1 MKQLK
6 IKTIKEKIIDKWSEL
21 SKCSYVCYDV
31 KELAYKVA
39 YDIADVLNIKEDIT
53 IYYRFSKDKHKIAI
67 LVGKDYDSKKD
78 VYFRFDIWWETSW
91 FTGDT
96 ALLIGNAN
104 LTTKELKGYKYIEDC
119 LEDDE
124 ESEVYE

>member
-6 IKTIKEKIIDKWSEL
+6 IQTMKEKIIDKWNEL

-39 YDIADVLNIKEDIT
+39 YDIADVLNIKNDI
-53 IYYRFSKDKHKIAI
+53 IICYRFIKDKHKIAF
-67 LVGKDYDSKKD
+67 LVGKDYESKKD
-78 VYFRFDIWWETSW
+78 VYFRFDIWWDTSW
-91 FTGDT
+91 VTGDT

-104 LTTKELKGYKYIEDC
+104 LTTKELKEYEYIEDC
-119 LEDDE
+119 LEDNE
-124 ESEVYE
+124 ESEV

>member
-6 IKTIKEKIIDKWSEL
+6 IKTIKEKIINKWNEL

-31 KELAYKVA
+31 KELAYKIA
-39 YDIADVLNIKEDIT
+39 YDIADVLNIKDDIT
-53 IYYRFSKDKHKIAI
+53 IYYRFTKDKHKIAF
-67 LVGKDYDSKKD
+67 LVGKDYESKKD
-78 VYFRFDIWWETSW
+78 VYFKCDIWWETSW
-91 FTGDT
+91 VTGDT

-104 LTTKELKGYKYIEDC
+104 LTTKELKEYKYIEDC

-124 ESEVYE
+124 ESEV